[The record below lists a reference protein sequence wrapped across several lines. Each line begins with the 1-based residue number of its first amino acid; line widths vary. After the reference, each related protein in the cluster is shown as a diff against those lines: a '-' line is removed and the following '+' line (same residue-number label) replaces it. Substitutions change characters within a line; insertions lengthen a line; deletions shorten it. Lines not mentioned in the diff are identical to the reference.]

1 MFYDGLHVR
10 KCTKKL
16 DCRVISVEHL
26 SKRIEV
32 TLKKSGVS
40 NASKSENSDL
50 SRLHVGEIISGRIKR
65 VESYGLFIALDH
77 TNLVITNPFQNFFY
91 GGPINGFKLSLF
103 EGYLQLYHACVC
115 WFLFCF

>member
-1 MFYDGLHVR
+1 MFYDGFYAR

-16 DCRVISVEHL
+16 DCRVLSAEHL

-32 TLKKSGVS
+32 TLKSSIS
-40 NASKSENSDL
+40 NVSKSENSDL

-77 TNLVITNPFQNFFY
+77 TNLVITNPF
-91 GGPINGFKLSLF
+91 
-103 EGYLQLYHACVC
+103 
-115 WFLFCF
+115 